1 LTNLEQPN
9 DRPVQPEDILQFIA
23 QALYQKKGGDIV
35 ALDVSELVYYTDF
48 FLICS
53 GRSDVHVK
61 GLFRHVER
69 ELARRGIAP
78 LSVEGQEHCRWV
90 LMDFGPVIVHIFYEP
105 LRDLYE
111 LEKLWADGK
120 PVEIDLSRLPPPD
133 AEGSPDVD
141 GSPDDLL
148 TDFD

>member
-1 LTNLEQPN
+1 LTNLEQQN
-9 DRPVQPEDILQFIA
+9 DRPIQPEDILQFIA
-23 QALYQKKGGDIV
+23 QAMYLKKGVDIV

-61 GLFRHVER
+61 GLYRNVER
-69 ELARRGIAP
+69 ELSRRGITP

-111 LEKLWADGK
+111 LEKLWTDGK
-120 PVEIDLSRLPPPD
+120 PVALDLSKLPPPEPEEP
-133 AEGSPDVD
+133 A
-141 GSPDDLL
+141 DDLL
-148 TDFD
+148 SDFD

>member
-1 LTNLEQPN
+1 LTNQQQN
-9 DRPVQPEDILQFIA
+9 DRPIQPEDILQFIA
-23 QALYQKKGGDIV
+23 QALYLKKGVDIV

-61 GLFRHVER
+61 GLYRHVEK
-69 ELARRGIAP
+69 ELGRRGISP
-78 LSVEGQEHCRWV
+78 LIVEGEDHCRWV

-120 PVEIDLSRLPPPD
+120 PVPIDFSSLPQPEPEN
-133 AEGSPDVD
+133 APE
-141 GSPDDLL
+141 DLL